1 MEVLASVL
9 YLVGVIIALVYSV
22 LFLVEAFKV
31 HVGWGFGCIFVP
43 FVSLVFLIMHWDV
56 AKRPFLRSLL
66 AIPFYVIAVIILAST
81 AAQSTPIAQ

>member
-1 MEVLASVL
+1 MEILASAL
-9 YLVGVIIALVYSV
+9 YIVGALIAFVYGI

-31 HVGWGFGCIFVP
+31 HVGWGLGCLFVP

-66 AIPFYVIAVIILAST
+66 AIPFYVIAIILLAST
-81 AAQSTPIAQ
+81 TAQTQ